1 MIEENVQYLKPPTI
15 PKKVRKELGGLFPHE
30 VAVSILYNR
39 GIRSKK
45 DLEKK
50 LTPSSYIKYDSFKNI
65 KKALTLVRKHL
76 KADSKI
82 AIYGD
87 YDADGVL
94 AISIVWDFLWRKLN
108 YKNVVVYIPSRWE
121 EGYGLND
128 SALKKL
134 KQGGVKLV
142 ITVDCGITS
151 SGLIK
156 TWEKQGLDFIV
167 TDHHEIPAT
176 LPDAVTI
183 HPELAQPKFPFP
195 TSGTNIAAKFITGLA
210 EYLGV
215 ATLKDVVNHYVD
227 RIGLSIITDV
237 MPLLGEN
244 RLLVKEALKK
254 LSTEPNIGLEALYEV
269 AKGVNPKINPPTV
282 YDLGFILGPRLNAA
296 GRLKDPMDALRL
308 LSTQKK
314 EFARAIAS
322 KLDALNQERQKMT
335 KDGVQQAIERLHI
348 VSDQIAVAYH
358 PEWEEGVIGLIA
370 SHLVK
375 RLKIPALVLTRSN
388 TNKWK
393 GSARSPEEFHITE
406 FLKSIKEQFTNVGG
420 HAQAAGF
427 TLSTDPQTLIQ
438 RIQEQVGKLNAHNK
452 NPRPKSIV
460 QLDYIT
466 SAKEINRELV
476 ESIETLKPFGAG
488 YPSPRILIYGK
499 IRDLYTDKNFKHTF
513 LLLEGQIK
521 ASLWNNLEPAFNLD
535 VNDSVYIL
543 GTPRFSSYDGNIE
556 IKVDQIFSRN
566 PLESQS
572 ANL

>member
-1 MIEENVQYLKPPTI
+1 MIEENIQYLRPPTI
-15 PKKVRKELGGLFPHE
+15 PQKIRRQLGRLFPHE

-39 GIRSKK
+39 GIRSEEELK
-45 DLEKK
+45 EK
-50 LTPSSYIKYDSFKNI
+50 LTPSSYIRYENFKDI
-65 KKALTLVRKHL
+65 KKAVALVKKHL
-76 KADSKI
+76 KAGSKI

-94 AISIVWDFLWRKLN
+94 ALSIVWYFFWRKLN

-134 KQGGVKLV
+134 KQSGVKLI

-151 SGLIK
+151 SDLIK
-156 TWEKQGLDFIV
+156 TWKKQGLDFIV
-167 TDHHEIPAT
+167 TDHHEIPEV

-195 TSGTNIAAKFITGLA
+195 TSGTNIAAKFIAGLA
-210 EYLGV
+210 EYLEV
-215 ATLKDVVNHYVD
+215 ATLKDVMNHYVD
-227 RIGLSIITDV
+227 KIGLSIITDV

-254 LSTEPNIGLEALYEV
+254 LSIEPNIGLEALYKV
-269 AKGVNPKINPPTV
+269 AKGVNPRINPPTV

-314 EFARAIAS
+314 EFARAVAK

-335 KDGVQQAIERLHI
+335 KDGVKQAIERLQI
-348 VSDQIAVAYH
+348 ISDQIAIAYH
-358 PEWEEGVIGLIA
+358 PDWEEGVIGLIA

-375 RLKIPALVLTRSN
+375 RFKIPALVLTRSN

-406 FLKSIKEQFTNVGG
+406 FLKSIKEQFINVGG

-438 RIQEQVGKLNAHNK
+438 KIQEQLENLNVHN
-452 NPRPKSIV
+452 NNLRPKSII
-460 QLDYIT
+460 QLDYLI
-466 SAKEINRELV
+466 SANGINHEFV
-476 ESIETLKPFGAG
+476 ESIEALKPFGPA

-499 IRDLYTDKNFKHTF
+499 IRDLYTDKDFKHTF
-513 LLLEGQIK
+513 ILLEGQIK
-521 ASLWNNLEPAFNLD
+521 ATLWNNLEPAFNLNPHD
-535 VNDSVYIL
+535 RVYII
-543 GTPRFSSYDGNIE
+543 GTPRVSSYDGNVE
-556 IKVDQIFSRN
+556 IKIDRIFPKN
-566 PLESQS
+566 PLKS
-572 ANL
+572 